1 MVMIEGVFKGK
12 EIMRRNRDEYAS
24 INKTR
29 NTGKVVVVTIAI
41 AAICIT
47 GILYAKKLQLD
58 ENYITMEVPVEST
71 IQS

>member
-1 MVMIEGVFKGK
+1 
-12 EIMRRNRDEYAS
+12 MRRNRDEYAS